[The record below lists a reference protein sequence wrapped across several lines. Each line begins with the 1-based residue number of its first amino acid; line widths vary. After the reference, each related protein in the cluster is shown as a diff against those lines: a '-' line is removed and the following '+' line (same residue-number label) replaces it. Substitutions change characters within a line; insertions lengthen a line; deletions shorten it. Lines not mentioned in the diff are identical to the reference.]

1 MVKRT
6 TAAALAL
13 SLLILCGSGTAL
25 AAVPDTDSAGLVI
38 SDFSEHPN
46 NEAFVCYADGSFE
59 VLAYENADALADG
72 LGALEEDQNVTLIQ
86 PNYAYQSTA
95 LSTSD
100 ALVDQQWALSN
111 DGSFQM
117 QEQKNRYPVYDSL
130 FGMPFAPGRWIMPDG
145 FGLPGGG
152 PDGIWYL

>member
-38 SDFSEHPN
+38 SDFSEYQN

-72 LGALEEDQNVTLIQ
+72 LGALEVLGGSDGGGTTASIIEAIR
-86 PNYAYQSTA
+86 YAQANGAAICNLSLGSSFNDRALYQAVAASPMLFVA
-95 LSTSD
+95 
-100 ALVDQQWALSN
+100 AAGN
-111 DGSFQM
+111 DG
-117 QEQKNRYPVYDSL
+117 EI
-130 FGMPFAPGRWIMPDG
+130 PG
-145 FGLPGGG
+145 L
-152 PDGIWYL
+152 L